1 MKVCIVQPLYP
12 TQYERSDEMFNW
24 EMEILDRCD
33 NSMDL
38 IVFPESTDVPCF
50 APERGQAMEA
60 HNKYAAKL
68 LEKAS
73 QTAKRCNAVLF
84 INAYRKM
91 ETGIRNTTYA
101 FDRNGNEVGYY
112 YKQHLTPG
120 ESSSRRLDSDY
131 SFEFSEP
138 TILEIDGI
146 RYGFLT
152 CYDFYFYESFSKL
165 AQYKPDII
173 IGCSHQRTDSHAAL
187 EMMTRF
193 CAYNCN
199 AYVVRASVS
208 MAEDSPVGGC
218 SMVVSP
224 EGEVLANMRSRV
236 GVDTVEIDPY
246 RKYYKPGGFNNPL
259 MAHHEYIEK
268 GRRPWKYRPA
278 GSSIVR
284 YDSIMLYP
292 RTCAHRGFNTVAPEN
307 SLPAFGAAV
316 AMGAEEI
323 EFDLWWTKDGE
334 IVSCHDRKLS
344 RVSTGEG
351 FVTDC
356 TYEELLLFDFGVKTD
371 ERYAG
376 LKILRFED
384 ILQKLACQT
393 IMNIHIKCRDN
404 TQPLPEEY
412 LKKIISMIRKYD
424 CAKHV
429 YFMSGNDVILEQLG
443 VLAPDIARC
452 VGGGNAPWE
461 IVDRAIRMGCQKV
474 QLFKPYF
481 NQEMIDKAHEHG
493 IICNVFYADDTE
505 EARRYLEMGID
516 VILTNDFN
524 RIHQVVEQYK
534 TERGAH

>member
-1 MKVCIVQPLYP
+1 MKVCIIQPLYS
-12 TQYERSDEMFNW
+12 TQFALSDEMFEW
-24 EMEILDRCD
+24 EMKALDQCD
-33 NSMDL
+33 STMDL

-50 APERGQAMEA
+50 ALERAQAMASHE
-60 HNKYAAKL
+60 KYASKL
-68 LEKAS
+68 LDKAA
-73 QTAKRCNAVLF
+73 QTAKRCGAVVF
-84 INAYRKM
+84 INAYHKT
-91 ETGIRNTTYA
+91 ETGVRNTTYA
-101 FDRNGNEVGYY
+101 FDRCGNEVGHY

-120 ESSSRRLDSDY
+120 ETSERKLDSDY

-138 TILEIDGI
+138 TIIEIDGI

-165 AQYKPDII
+165 AMYKPDII
-173 IGCSHQRTDSHAAL
+173 IGCSHQRTDSHKAL
-187 EMMTRF
+187 EMMSCF

-208 MAEDSPVGGC
+208 MGENSTVGGG

-224 EGEVLANMRSRV
+224 EGDVLVNMGSRV
-236 GVDTVEIDPY
+236 GMETVEIDPAH
-246 RKYYKPGGFNNPL
+246 KFYKPGGFNNPL
-259 MAHHEYIEK
+259 MSHYEYIEK

-278 GSSIVR
+278 GSSVVR
-284 YDSIMLYP
+284 YDSIMPYP

-356 TYEELLLFDFGVKTD
+356 TYEELLQYDFGIKTD

-376 LKILRFED
+376 LKLLLFED
-384 ILQKLACQT
+384 ILRKLACQT
-393 IMNIHIKCRDN
+393 IMNIHIKCTDN
-404 TQPLPEEY
+404 VNPLPEDY
-412 LKKIISMIRKYD
+412 LKKIIALIRKYD
-424 CAKHV
+424 CSKHV
-429 YFMSGNDVILEQLG
+429 YFMCGNDVILQQLG
-443 VLAPDIARC
+443 ELAPDIARC
-452 VGGGNAPWE
+452 VGGGDDRWG

-481 NQEMIDKAHEHG
+481 NKEMIKKAHDHG
-493 IICNVFYADDTE
+493 IICNVFWSDVPAETKE
-505 EARRYLEMGID
+505 FLEMGID
-516 VILTNDFN
+516 VILTNDYN
-524 RIHQVVEQYK
+524 RISRVVEDFK
-534 TERGAH
+534 KGREV